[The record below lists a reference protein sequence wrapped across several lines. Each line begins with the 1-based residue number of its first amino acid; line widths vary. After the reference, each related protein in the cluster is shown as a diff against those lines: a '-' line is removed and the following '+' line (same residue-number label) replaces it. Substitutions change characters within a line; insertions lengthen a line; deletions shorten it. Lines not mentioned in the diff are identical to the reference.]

1 MLDELNGEEV
11 AAVVDRIIGDLL
23 AAASVDQPP
32 VDAIRIA
39 QRTLG
44 ITVCLDGGQQSRGR
58 AQRSGRHR
66 QIYLRP
72 EPIKERHQWTVAHE
86 IGEHLK
92 PTLLRALE
100 IEPDQTGA
108 MMGEALA
115 NLFASRLLVP
125 QSWLSVDAPALH
137 FDIAALRERYHSAS
151 HEVVGMRLLDLPA
164 ACIITIVDNGHVYRR
179 RSNARTVTRML
190 EAPELLCQEYVHRF
204 SRKYRVQEAGWMVHG
219 WPVHQVDWKR
229 EVLRSVVEGGFE
241 QAPE

>member
-1 MLDELNGEEV
+1 MFDELNCDEV
-11 AAVVDRIIGDLL
+11 TGAVDRIVVDLL
-23 AAASVDQPP
+23 ASAGVGQPP

-44 ITVCLDGGQQSRGR
+44 IVVCLDGNQQTRGR
-58 AQRSGRHR
+58 AQRSGRQR

-92 PTLLRALE
+92 SDLLRSLE
-100 IEPDQTGA
+100 IEPEQTGC
-108 MMGEALA
+108 MMGESLA

-125 QSWLSVDAPALH
+125 QAWLSADAPALH
-137 FDIAALRERYHSAS
+137 HDIAALRERYSSAS

-164 ACIITIVDNGHVYRR
+164 PCIITILDNGHIYRR
-179 RSNARTVTRML
+179 RSNAFPVTRAL
-190 EAPELLCQEYVHRF
+190 EPPELLCQEYVHRF
-204 SRKYRVQEAGWMVHG
+204 SRKYRVQEAGWTVHG

-229 EVLRSVVEGGFE
+229 EILRSIVEGGLE
-241 QAPE
+241 SI

>member
-1 MLDELNGEEV
+1 MLDELSGDEV
-11 AAVVDRIIGDLL
+11 TGAVDRIIGDLL
-23 AAASVDQPP
+23 AAANVREPP

-44 ITVCLDGGQQSRGR
+44 ITVCLDGGQQARGR

-92 PTLLRALE
+92 IDLLRALE
-100 IEPDQTGA
+100 IEPEQTGA

-115 NLFASRLLVP
+115 NLFAGRLLVP
-125 QSWLSVDAPALH
+125 QAWLAADAPALH
-137 FDIAALRERYHSAS
+137 YDVAALRERYHSAS
-151 HEVVGMRLLDLPA
+151 HEVVGMRLLDLPVP
-164 ACIITIVDNGHVYRR
+164 CIITIIDNGHVYRR
-179 RSNARTVTRML
+179 RSNAFSVNRML
-190 EAPELLCQEYVHRF
+190 EPPELICQEYVHRF
-204 SRKYRVQEAGWMVHG
+204 SRKYRVQEAGWTVHG

-229 EVLRSVVEGGFE
+229 EVLRSVVEASFE
-241 QAPE
+241 LVQG